1 MTQQEYIEEI
11 GRKDGSTFR
20 RVARILIVA
29 CGLMI
34 GLVVLSDP
42 RVTGAARDALAGM
55 QGNDVVVTRHDT
67 ETAFSG
73 LIASVPLI
81 VPESAPEETPQ
92 EAARPRVSVL
102 PESRVNVIR
111 LTD

>member
-1 MTQQEYIEEI
+1 MTQHDDIEEI
-11 GRKDGSTFR
+11 DRAGGTAFR

-34 GLVVLSDP
+34 ALVVLSDP
-42 RVTGAARDALAGM
+42 RVTGAARDALARFEA
-55 QGNDVVVTRHDT
+55 DDAVVTRQDNAA
-67 ETAFSG
+67 AFPA
-73 LIASVPLI
+73 LTMAAPVAEAALDD
-81 VPESAPEETPQ
+81 SAAPQ
-92 EAARPRVSVL
+92 EPARPRVSVL